1 MKIYIHTKFESA
13 EVAIIKEQLSGKY
26 EVLIGEEISLE
37 NREQH
42 FLQADI
48 CFGNVPLAWAQKT
61 TQLKWLQLHSA
72 GLDPYQQ
79 LENYTFQITNLKG
92 FFGQSVAETTVA
104 GILAMYRGVAH
115 LSKLQTESKWI
126 GTPLRSSLHLLSNAK
141 VLVLGAGAIGQKVK
155 DLLIG
160 FNCETTVLDSKTVV
174 NLDEYLPTT
183 DILVATLPETPE
195 TIGLLNKTRLQMLK
209 PSALFVNVGR
219 GSAVDEEAL
228 IELLQQNKIY
238 GAVLDVTAKE
248 PIPENHVFWQMP
260 NVLLTQHTSGGWA
273 EENLD
278 KIRFFIENLE
288 RFEKGEALINIANLA
303 RGY

>member
-1 MKIYIHTKFESA
+1 MKIYIHTKFEVA
-13 EVAIIKEQLSGKY
+13 EVAIIKEQLAAKY
-26 EVLIGEEISLE
+26 TLSIGEEISPE
-37 NREQH
+37 NREEQ
-42 FLQADI
+42 FLEADI
-48 CFGNVPLAWAQKT
+48 CFGNVPLTWAKKT
-61 TQLKWLQLHSA
+61 TKLQWLQLHSA

-79 LENYTFQITNLKG
+79 LGNHTFQITNLKG
-92 FFGQSVAETTVA
+92 FFGTSVAETAVA
-104 GILAMYRGVAH
+104 GILAMFRGVAY
-115 LSKLQTESKWI
+115 LSQLQTESKWI

-155 DLLIG
+155 TFLSG

-174 NLDEYLPTT
+174 NLDNYLPTT

-195 TIGLLNKTRLQMLK
+195 TVGLLNKTRLGMLK
-209 PSALFVNVGR
+209 SSALFVNVGR

-228 IELLQQNKIY
+228 IEMLQQNKIY

-248 PIPENHVFWQMP
+248 PIPENHVLWHMP

-278 KIRFFIENLE
+278 KIKFFIENLE
-288 RFEKGEALINIANLA
+288 RFEKGETLVNIANLE

>member
-1 MKIYIHTKFESA
+1 MKIYIHTKFEA
-13 EVAIIKEQLSGKY
+13 GEVSVIKEQLAGKY
-26 EVLIGEEISLE
+26 EVLIGEEILPE
-37 NREQH
+37 NREEQ
-42 FLQADI
+42 FLSADI

-61 TQLKWLQLHSA
+61 KQLQWLQLHSA

-79 LENYTFQITNLKG
+79 LENYTFKITNLKG
-92 FFGQSVAETTVA
+92 FFGQSVAETAVA
-104 GILAMYRGVAH
+104 GILAMYRGVGH
-115 LSKLQTESKWI
+115 LAKLQTESKWI

-155 DLLIG
+155 DLLVG

-248 PIPENHVFWQMP
+248 PIPENHVLWQMP

-278 KIRFFIENLE
+278 KIKFFTENLE
-288 RFEKGEALINIANLA
+288 RFEKGEDLVNIANLA

>member
-1 MKIYIHTKFESA
+1 MKIYIHSKFEAA
-13 EVAIIKEQLSGKY
+13 EVAIIKEQLSAKY
-26 EVLIGEEISLE
+26 TVIIGEEIAPEKREEQFLE
-37 NREQH
+37 
-42 FLQADI
+42 ADI
-48 CFGNVPLAWAQKT
+48 CFGNVPLTWAKQTSKL
-61 TQLKWLQLHSA
+61 QWLQLHSA

-79 LENYTFQITNLKG
+79 LENHTFQLTNLKG
-92 FFGQSVAETTVA
+92 FFGTSVAETAVA
-104 GILAMYRGVAH
+104 GILAMYRGVGH
-115 LSKLQTESKWI
+115 LAKLQTESKWI

-155 DLLIG
+155 DFLVG

-174 NLDEYLPTT
+174 NLDKYLATT

-195 TIGLLNKTRLQMLK
+195 TIGLLNKARLAMLK

-228 IELLQQNKIY
+228 IEILQQNKIY

-248 PIPENHVFWQMP
+248 PIPENHVLWQMP

-278 KIRFFIENLE
+278 KIKFFINNLS
-288 RFEKGEALINIANLA
+288 RFEKGETLVNIANLE

>member
-1 MKIYIHTKFESA
+1 MKIYIHSKFEAA
-13 EVAIIKEQLSGKY
+13 EVAIIKEQLSAKY
-26 EVLIGEEISLE
+26 TVIIGEEIAPEKREEQFLE
-37 NREQH
+37 
-42 FLQADI
+42 ADI
-48 CFGNVPLAWAQKT
+48 CFGNVPLAWAKQTSKL
-61 TQLKWLQLHSA
+61 QWLQLHSA

-79 LENYTFQITNLKG
+79 LENHTFQLTNLKG
-92 FFGQSVAETTVA
+92 FFGTSVAETAVA
-104 GILAMYRGVAH
+104 GILAMYRGVGH
-115 LSKLQTESKWI
+115 LAKIQTESKWI

-155 DLLIG
+155 DFLVG
-160 FNCETTVLDSKTVV
+160 FNCDTTVLDSKTVV
-174 NLDEYLPTT
+174 HLDKYLATT
-183 DILVATLPETPE
+183 DILVATLPETSE
-195 TIGLLNKTRLQMLK
+195 TIGLLNKTRLGMLK

-228 IELLQQNKIY
+228 IEILQQNKIY

-248 PIPENHVFWQMP
+248 PIPENHVLWQMP

-278 KIRFFIENLE
+278 KIKFFINNLS
-288 RFEKGEALINIANLA
+288 RFEKCETLVNIANLE

>member
-1 MKIYIHTKFESA
+1 MKIYIHTKFEAS
-13 EVAIIKEQLSGKY
+13 EVSVIKEQLAGKY
-26 EVLIGEEISLE
+26 EVLIGEEILPE
-37 NREQH
+37 NREEQ
-42 FLQADI
+42 FLSADI
-48 CFGNVPLAWAQKT
+48 CFGNVPLAWAKQTSKL
-61 TQLKWLQLHSA
+61 QWLQLHSA

-79 LENYTFQITNLKG
+79 LENHTFQLTNLKG
-92 FFGQSVAETTVA
+92 FFGTSVAETAVA
-104 GILAMYRGVAH
+104 GILAMYRGVGH
-115 LSKLQTESKWI
+115 LAKLQTESKWI

-155 DLLIG
+155 DLLVG

-219 GSAVDEEAL
+219 GSAVDEIAL

-248 PIPENHVFWQMP
+248 PIPENHVLWQMP

-278 KIRFFIENLE
+278 KIKFFIENLA
-288 RFEKGEALINIANLA
+288 RFEKGKALINIANLA

>member
-1 MKIYIHTKFESA
+1 MKIYIHTKFETS
-13 EVAIIKEQLSGKY
+13 EVLVIKEQLAGKY
-26 EVLIGEEISLE
+26 ELLIGEEILPE
-37 NREQH
+37 NREEQ
-42 FLQADI
+42 FLSADI
-48 CFGNVPLAWAQKT
+48 CLGNVPLAWAQKT
-61 TQLKWLQLHSA
+61 SKLQWLQLHSA

-79 LENYTFQITNLKG
+79 LENYTFKITNLKG
-92 FFGQSVAETTVA
+92 FFGQSVAETAVA
-104 GILAMYRGVAH
+104 GILAMYRGVAY
-115 LSKLQTESKWI
+115 LSKLQTEAKWI
-126 GTPLRSSLHLLSNAK
+126 GTPLRSSLHLLNNAK

-155 DLLIG
+155 DLLVG

-228 IELLQQNKIY
+228 IEILNNNQIY

-248 PIPENHVFWQMP
+248 PIPIEHPLWQMP

-278 KIRFFIENLE
+278 KIKFFIDNLE
-288 RFEKGEALINIANLA
+288 RFEKGETLVNIANLA

>member
-1 MKIYIHTKFESA
+1 MKIYIHTKFEAS
-13 EVAIIKEQLSGKY
+13 EVLVIKEKLAGKY
-26 EVLIGEEISLE
+26 ELVIGEEISLE
-37 NREQH
+37 NREDQ
-42 FLQADI
+42 FLSSTI

-61 TQLKWLQLHSA
+61 SKLQWLQLHSA

-92 FFGQSVAETTVA
+92 FFGQSVAETAVA

-155 DLLIG
+155 DLLVG

-195 TIGLLNKTRLQMLK
+195 TIGLLNKTRLQLLK
-209 PSALFVNVGR
+209 SSALFVNVGR

-228 IELLQQNKIY
+228 IEMLKNDQIY

-248 PIPENHVFWQMP
+248 PIPVEHPLWQMP

-278 KIRFFIENLE
+278 KIKFFTENLE
-288 RFEKGEALINIANLA
+288 RFEKGETLVNIANLA